1 MFDKLK
7 NAGTTDRVM
16 DSKAAEPALSV
27 PTGVSMEKAAGKASV
42 IAAGIKVT
50 GEISGTENILVEGRV
65 DGRISLAGND
75 VTIGRTGQVKADVT
89 AKTIR
94 VAGEVSG
101 DLIARERVVI
111 SGTGNVHGNVAA
123 PRVVLED
130 GAIFKGSIDMDP
142 GDAAVKEQSAGRP
155 AGKANG
161 VTTSAADAAAAL
173 NLTASNSAVAEASNK
188 APDLALKGR

>member
-7 NAGTTDRVM
+7 SSGTTDRVM
-16 DSKAAEPALSV
+16 DSKAAEPALTA
-27 PTGVSMEKAAGKASV
+27 PTGAAVQPAAGKASV

-65 DGRISLAGND
+65 DGRINLAGND
-75 VTIGRTGQVKADVT
+75 VTIGRTGQVKADVS

-94 VAGEVSG
+94 VAGEVRG
-101 DLIARERVVI
+101 DLTARERVVI

-142 GDAAVKEQSAGRP
+142 GDAAVKELAASRS

-161 VTTSAADAAAAL
+161 VTANAVDAAGASTS
-173 NLTASNSAVAEASNK
+173 TASNAAVAEAGNK